1 MSKRLQEL
9 CTLVVNDTCG
19 QLASQIFSALAQKGR
34 HTLFELRRELPH
46 ITARQLRQA
55 LVVLLQQH
63 IILYHQL
70 EDGPT
75 YYHADWRNPARSIRA
90 SLIAALVAERYGEG
104 AAKIV
109 SNLVELGHARV
120 GDLAQA
126 FDFAP
131 TSKRDS
137 GYESCNGY
145 TNGAV
150 KVNGTDAQNAGG
162 VATVGQFHTALRTLL
177 KAGILVKRGKQ
188 AYMPAVDLQAQ
199 IEAVVISEQFPDG
212 KINGAKKQAEFQA
225 AVKTLKRKRQEAD
238 EYSATRDAESRGQIK
253 RPGAAL
259 SEHAAKRAKLNGGLT
274 NGIHRDEDV
283 DSDESVSKLPSD
295 LILTVNF
302 AQYPVAHRS
311 QQLEQFAQVHFGGV
325 TATVYAALLQ
335 ALESKIKAR
344 DDDFHE
350 EQDAE
355 DQEARLPSATTADV
369 FEVLKTWAPLDLT
382 LGLDLKDAAHL
393 YKPAAERDKPKKGKK
408 RAVNQEK
415 PEDWGDI
422 GIKMELPSDDDDGD
436 AHPPNGFMSYR
447 DQNKMLSFVEEH
459 LKLLAE
465 HSTRFCRRV
474 GSAGRGEWKVDFPS
488 LTETLIANDIDETV
502 KARLTRVHAM
512 IVRMLRDVGRLDEKD
527 IAARLM
533 MRVKDVR
540 AILTQLQFAGL
551 VEGQEVPKDNSR
563 QPSRAIYL
571 WYHDQD
577 RVANLLL
584 QQTYQGMA
592 RILQRLNSEREGYRG
607 LMEKAEMMNTKEE
620 SLSQPER
627 DTLMHWRE
635 VEERL
640 MTQFLRMDEH
650 VALLRDFSGKD
661 TSLIS

>member
-19 QLASQIFSALAQKGR
+19 LLASQIFSILAQKGR
-34 HTLFELRRELPH
+34 HTLYELRREFPH
-46 ITARQLRQA
+46 IAARQMRQA

-63 IILYHQL
+63 IVLYHQL

-90 SLIAALVAERYGEG
+90 ALIAALVAERYGEG

-131 TSKRDS
+131 ASKRDS

-150 KVNGTDAQNAGG
+150 KANGADTHKASG
-162 VATVGQFHTALRTLL
+162 VATVGQFHSTLRTLL

-188 AYMPAVDLQAQ
+188 AYMPAADLQAQ

-212 KINGAKKQAEFQA
+212 KISGAKKQAEFQA

-259 SEHAAKRAKLNGGLT
+259 SEHAAKRAKLNGGMT
-274 NGIHRDEDV
+274 NGIHRDED
-283 DSDESVSKLPSD
+283 SD

-311 QQLEQFAQVHFGGV
+311 QRLEQFAQAHFGGV

-355 DQEARLPSATTADV
+355 DQEARLPSVTTADIS
-369 FEVLKTWAPLDLT
+369 EVLKTWAPLDLT
-382 LGLDLKDAAHL
+382 LGLELKDAAHL

-408 RAVNQEK
+408 RA
-415 PEDWGDI
+415 
-422 GIKMELPSDDDDGD
+422 
-436 AHPPNGFMSYR
+436 GFVSYR
-447 DQNKMLSFVEEH
+447 DQNKTLSLIEEH

-474 GSAGRGEWKVDFPS
+474 GSAGRGEWKVDFSS
-488 LTETLIANDIDETV
+488 LTETLIAHDIDETV

-640 MTQFLRMDEH
+640 MIQFLRMDEH
-650 VALLRDFSGKD
+650 VALLRDFSGQD